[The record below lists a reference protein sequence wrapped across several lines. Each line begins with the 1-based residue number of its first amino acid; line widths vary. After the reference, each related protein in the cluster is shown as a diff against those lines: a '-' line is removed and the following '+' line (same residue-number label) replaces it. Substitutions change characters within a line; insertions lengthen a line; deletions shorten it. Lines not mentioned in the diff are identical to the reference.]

1 VASRRRDRGA
11 AAVEMAI
18 VLPLLLLVV
27 AGIADLGRAFYY
39 QIVISNA
46 AREGARM
53 LALNYNVAQ
62 MQSRVGQAAIDVGT
76 VTTPMY
82 VVCPS
87 SIPSPPSIPPASS
100 VTVQASGFQWMFL
113 GDIAALFGGSI
124 PGPNIR
130 STGSMRCTG

>member
-1 VASRRRDRGA
+1 VARRRRDRGA

-18 VLPLLLLVV
+18 VLPLLLMVI

-39 QIVISNA
+39 QLVISNA

-53 LALNYNVAQ
+53 LALNYTVPQ
-62 MQSRVGQAAIDVGT
+62 MQSRVSQAAMDVGT
-76 VTTPMY
+76 VTTPTY

-87 SIPSPPSIPPASS
+87 SIPSPPSTPPASS

-113 GDIAALFGGSI
+113 GDVATLFGTSI
-124 PGPNIR
+124 ATPDIR